1 MIGTRLGQWQ
11 IEKEIGC
18 GGMGTVY
25 LARNVAPDSNPAEVP
40 EWAAVKL
47 LSPLLAQETGFVLR
61 FRREIEAL
69 STLQHP
75 NIVALFESGE
85 YQGRPYYVMEYV
97 EGPSFDDLLR
107 KNGRMSWDDVIEY
120 GIQIC
125 SALKHAHDHGIIH
138 RDLKP
143 TNLLLSKEKQVKL
156 LDFGVA
162 RLFSER
168 NLTQA
173 NAVVGTAEYL
183 SPEQAAGKPVT
194 RRSDLYSLG
203 VVFYTLLTGRTPFQ
217 ASTTVEM
224 LQKHRF
230 ARFDPPRKYAEDVP
244 YELDDL
250 VCQLMAKDPDDRP
263 PDAAVVARQLER
275 IRRHL
280 ARRDQLTTDEVRSS
294 TTLGGTGINFVEEFG
309 SGEPASLA
317 ADLARSQARSAA
329 SEGPLHKLLNQAW
342 VLIFGLVIILGVL
355 IWGLW
360 PASVEQRLDEVRR
373 LLDRDE
379 WAAASEL
386 LDRIEQQY
394 RGHPY
399 HVQVQLYRQRIADRE
414 AAVKARWRP
423 SSEGQTTTGE
433 AERFFREAQRE
444 YESGNYAKARTIW
457 EKLVA
462 AFDGIE
468 SQKEWV
474 EKARAALRKADA
486 RDLAAVDEAIRMAR
500 NESVPQARRR
510 LQALADLYRDRE
522 DDAAKTA
529 VRRIEAALLSLD
541 QRTAGTEAP
550 SRQP

>member
-1 MIGTRLGQWQ
+1 MIGARLGQWQ
-11 IEKEIGC
+11 IEKELGR

-25 LARNVAPDSNPAEVP
+25 LARNVAPDSASAERP
-40 EWAAVKL
+40 DLAAVKL
-47 LSPLLAQETGFVLR
+47 LSPALAQETGFVLR

-69 STLQHP
+69 STLKHP
-75 NIVALFESGE
+75 NIVAFYESGE
-85 YQGRPYYVMEYV
+85 YQGCPYYVMEYV

-107 KNGRMSWDDVIEY
+107 KNGRMAWDEVIEY
-120 GIQIC
+120 AIQIC

-143 TNLLLSKEKQVKL
+143 TNLLLSTQKLVKL

-203 VVFYTLLTGRTPFQ
+203 VVLYTLLTGRTPFL

-230 ARFDPPRKYAEDVP
+230 ARFDPPRKFAEDIP
-244 YELDDL
+244 YELDEL
-250 VCQLMAKDPDDRP
+250 VCQLLAKDPDDRP

-294 TTLGGTGINFVEEFG
+294 TTLGGTGINFAEEFG
-309 SGEPASLA
+309 PANPGLSAEERLRA
-317 ADLARSQARSAA
+317 EERSVSA
-329 SEGPLHKLLNQAW
+329 EGPIQRLLSQAW
-342 VLIFGLVIILGVL
+342 VLIFGLVIVLGVL

-399 HVQVQLYRQRIADRE
+399 HVQVQLYRQRIAERE
-414 AAVKARWRP
+414 AAVKARWRSP
-423 SSEGQTTTGE
+423 ADSMTATGE

-444 YESGNYAKARTIW
+444 YESGNFAKARMIW

-474 EKARAALRKADA
+474 DKARSALQKADA
-486 RDLAAVDEAIRMAR
+486 RDLAAVDEAIRLAQS
-500 NESVPQARRR
+500 EPVSQARRR
-510 LQALADLYRDRE
+510 LQALADLYRNRSDP
-522 DDAAKTA
+522 AARTA
-529 VRRIEAALLSLD
+529 VERIEAALLTLD
-541 QRTAGTEAP
+541 HRPSGTDADNP
-550 SRQP
+550 IP

>member
-1 MIGTRLGQWQ
+1 MIGVKLGHWL
-11 IEKEIGC
+11 IEKEIGR

-25 LARNVAPDSNPAEVP
+25 LARSVSAASAESDAPRL
-40 EWAAVKL
+40 AAVKL
-47 LSPLLAQETGFVLR
+47 LSPALAQESGFVLR

-69 STLQHP
+69 STLKHP
-75 NIVALFESGE
+75 NIVALYESGE
-85 YQGRPYYVMEYV
+85 YQGWPYYVMEYV
-97 EGPSFDDLLR
+97 EGPSFDEILR
-107 KNGRMSWDDVIEY
+107 DSGRMHWEDVIDF

-143 TNLLLSKEKQVKL
+143 TNLLLSKERMVKL

-173 NAVVGTAEYL
+173 NAVVGTAEFL

-230 ARFDPPRKYAEDVP
+230 ARFDPPRKYVEDIP
-244 YELDDL
+244 YELDEL

-263 PDAAVVARQLER
+263 PDASVVARQLDR
-275 IRRHL
+275 LKRHMG
-280 ARRDQLTTDEVRSS
+280 RKDQLTTDEVRSS
-294 TTLGGTGINFVEEFG
+294 TTLGGTGINIAEEFL
-309 SGEPASLA
+309 PASSAGLA
-317 ADLARSQARSAA
+317 ADLARAEARTRGQD
-329 SEGPLHKLLNQAW
+329 GPISRLLSQAW
-342 VLIFGLVIILGVL
+342 VLIFGLVIVLSLL

-386 LDRIEQQY
+386 LDRIERQY

-399 HVQVQLYRQRIADRE
+399 HVQVQLYRQRIAQRE
-414 AAVKARWRP
+414 AAVKARWRNP
-423 SSEGQTTTGE
+423 DQETANTGE

-444 YESGNYAKARTIW
+444 YDSGNYARARQIW

-462 AFDGIE
+462 AFDGVE

-474 EKARAALRKADA
+474 EKARAALLKADA
-486 RDLAAVDEAIRMAR
+486 RDLAAVDEAIRLAQ
-500 NESVPQARRR
+500 NEPGPQARRR
-510 LQALADLYRDRE
+510 LQALADLYRDR
-522 DDAAKTA
+522 DDLAAKTA
-529 VRRIEAALLSLD
+529 IERIQAALSTLD
-541 QRTAGTEAP
+541 QSPSAGAP
-550 SRQP
+550 